1 MARMYTRSFFRATWI
16 LVALDAAA
24 WTTMSI
30 RPKPLRDLLTFFLT
44 FFYLLNPEKADD
56 KVRKFRSRCTVEM
69 MRISWEKSMNPIFR
83 FLTKPFRPTVAIR
96 KRILIPRPLPPSR
109 SAFTSPPNVANSSSS
124 TSPVDKNAQT
134 AASSSA
140 SSPNSYFP
148 HFHNDTTTHPLPTQT
163 HASSSSTSLPP
174 ITAWL
179 FFEGTEE
186 QLQKTT
192 QLILLFPGG
201 GFVTQDPICH
211 EDYTA
216 QWAHMTAGKIPIVSI
231 DYGKAPEY
239 PYPWALEEC
248 FDAYRSIVESN
259 GRVVGLEGWWVDGV
273 EVGEGRVRKDPIKVV
288 LAGDSAGGNLATGVT
303 FKILESQIPNNPSS
317 PTTHSV
323 PSPSGLVLLYPCL
336 NFDMACW
343 MAPSQ
348 LSLMKSSESSKS
360 LSTFLN
366 ARENVSQKFPLAVP
380 PAPRKIFI
388 DEYEDEEVRRV
399 GEDDEEDE
407 DDDGVISE
415 NGEAGKGEVKFRI
428 IDKPT
433 GLRSKRREMTLKSS
447 MAVRN
452 GITSD
457 VETID
462 NTDYNTDLES
472 QTRLTLNTE
481 TREVENDGGVTKVS
495 IRQRIHHRAP
505 KVTLTEPVRE
515 VNTQQDE
522 DDSNKDE
529 QDSVWTYLWNKLRF
543 FVDRRKEQ
551 WEKERG
557 RTIHTNLSMTSRM
570 SYFTDRIISPECG
583 LLF

>member
-1 MARMYTRSFFRATWI
+1 
-16 LVALDAAA
+16 
-24 WTTMSI
+24 
-30 RPKPLRDLLTFFLT
+30 
-44 FFYLLNPEKADD
+44 
-56 KVRKFRSRCTVEM
+56 
-69 MRISWEKSMNPIFR
+69 
-83 FLTKPFRPTVAIR
+83 
-96 KRILIPRPLPPSR
+96 
-109 SAFTSPPNVANSSSS
+109 
-124 TSPVDKNAQT
+124 
-134 AASSSA
+134 
-140 SSPNSYFP
+140 
-148 HFHNDTTTHPLPTQT
+148 
-163 HASSSSTSLPP
+163 
-174 ITAWL
+174 
-179 FFEGTEE
+179 
-186 QLQKTT
+186 
-192 QLILLFPGG
+192 
-201 GFVTQDPICH
+201 
-211 EDYTA
+211 
-216 QWAHMTAGKIPIVSI
+216 
-231 DYGKAPEY
+231 
-239 PYPWALEEC
+239 
-248 FDAYRSIVESN
+248 
-259 GRVVGLEGWWVDGV
+259 
-273 EVGEGRVRKDPIKVV
+273 
-288 LAGDSAGGNLATGVT
+288 
-303 FKILESQIPNNPSS
+303 
-317 PTTHSV
+317 
-323 PSPSGLVLLYPCL
+323 
-336 NFDMACW
+336 